1 MAEVTETGIV
11 PVEEFKLVIEA
22 GPDCLAINRNKA
34 EKAVAFGKDLLERIN
49 QNGMTDELDAE
60 CNGYLVKLKN
70 TYTDMYDRR
79 KPLTEMFDT
88 IRKTF
93 TALESQLDGA
103 KKESIYAQ
111 IQEKRNAY
119 AAAKAAERKRM
130 EEEAQKK
137 LIRERELVEAKHEAE
152 LSLRERFL
160 SQLTTARI
168 ELTDCFE
175 ALTLAN
181 WDDQLQIFHS
191 YAQRLTYS
199 ATSFNSLK
207 CAIRSTY
214 VTISPEDWQ
223 RIEADCR
230 VGKHEAWAKEYH
242 EAMVVLFNNLNMK
255 VHSKRQELEE
265 IERQRIAA
273 EEAAKK
279 AAEEKDAKLKAE
291 LEAAAQ
297 KAKEEQERLAKEAE
311 ERKALE
317 AAQQAEEAAKREQ
330 EAVAQS
336 EVSKQVEL
344 TNTLFNSELELMGAP
359 ETKAIESYEIVVK
372 NAPAWLLIVSFYF
385 EKEGK
390 NLTVDQLASKKLD
403 SMRTFCERHYKKTGE
418 QIVSPHI
425 EYKPVYAVRTTK

>member
-181 WDDQLQIFHS
+181 WDDQLQIFYS

-214 VTISPEDWQ
+214 VTITPEDRQ

-230 VGKHEAWAKEYH
+230 VGKHEA
-242 EAMVVLFNNLNMK
+242 
-255 VHSKRQELEE
+255 
-265 IERQRIAA
+265 
-273 EEAAKK
+273 
-279 AAEEKDAKLKAE
+279 
-291 LEAAAQ
+291 
-297 KAKEEQERLAKEAE
+297 
-311 ERKALE
+311 
-317 AAQQAEEAAKREQ
+317 
-330 EAVAQS
+330 
-336 EVSKQVEL
+336 
-344 TNTLFNSELELMGAP
+344 
-359 ETKAIESYEIVVK
+359 
-372 NAPAWLLIVSFYF
+372 
-385 EKEGK
+385 
-390 NLTVDQLASKKLD
+390 
-403 SMRTFCERHYKKTGE
+403 
-418 QIVSPHI
+418 
-425 EYKPVYAVRTTK
+425 

>member
-130 EEEAQKK
+130 EEEAARK
-137 LIRERELVEAKHEAE
+137 LARERELVEVKAQIE
-152 LSLRERFL
+152 LSLREGFL
-160 SQLTTARI
+160 AQSAQSQKNLT
-168 ELTDCFE
+168 ECFE
-175 ALTLAN
+175 ALSLTN
-181 WDDQLQIFHS
+181 WDAQLEYFRNYDLRYPS
-191 YAQRLTYS
+191 DYFRLLTRKVKP
-199 ATSFNSLK
+199 TSIL
-207 CAIRSTY
+207 
-214 VTISPEDWQ
+214 VTKEDID
-223 RIEADCR
+223 RIEAECR